1 MDMRLHMGSCMLV
14 CGPHTS
20 GKTVFILKLIDH
32 RRELF
37 DTPPEKVFWCYG
49 HRTALHDQLTSR
61 NYNMIHGIPDNFN
74 FVTKNSLIML
84 DDLMVESA
92 NNKAVT
98 QLFIRGAHHVPC
110 FVICTSQQLFP
121 PGTQNRNRMLNS
133 QYIVLMKNPLNVSQ
147 IQYLENQMFPNSDH
161 FLVKSYENATA
172 KAYSYLML
180 DSHQKTAV
188 TARVRSRIL
197 PNQRP
202 MITYVN
208 KRLQQKRAP
217 TSKYLD
223 KKRLHTT
230 L

>member
-1 MDMRLHMGSCMLV
+1 MEVRGADEDTAHADSGQCSPLHKQCIVIVICIMDMRLHMGSCMLV

-74 FVTKNSLIML
+74 FVTKNSLVML

-92 NNKAVT
+92 NNLVVT

-110 FVICTSQQLFP
+110 FVICTTQQLFP
-121 PGTQNRNRMLNS
+121 PGT
-133 QYIVLMKNPLNVSQ
+133 
-147 IQYLENQMFPNSDH
+147 
-161 FLVKSYENATA
+161 
-172 KAYSYLML
+172 
-180 DSHQKTAV
+180 
-188 TARVRSRIL
+188 
-197 PNQRP
+197 
-202 MITYVN
+202 
-208 KRLQQKRAP
+208 
-217 TSKYLD
+217 
-223 KKRLHTT
+223 
-230 L
+230 